1 MVLQAS
7 LNKFETVDD
16 DNTYFVKFGTGV
28 VLE

>member
-1 MVLQAS
+1 MVLLAS

-16 DNTYFVKFGTGV
+16 KSTYFVKFGTGV